1 MPRVNIEVTI
11 RKAFEKYGRS
21 LGTSPAELFD
31 DDDMDFKP
39 YFFMENENK
48 TGAIRHCVPYKTGY
62 FDYIVGQE
70 FDSLTDWAIDCGYDI
85 RNVAYGRKG
94 FAFMSAAQL
103 AQLLPPVYHEEP
115 EVFPVDKYITNMLA
129 IKGLDM
135 SNLWVISDGTPVPWM
150 EFTNS
155 IRAE

>member
-11 RKAFEKYGRS
+11 RKAFENYGRS

-48 TGAIRHCVPYKTGY
+48 TGVIRHCVPYKTGY
-62 FDYIVGQE
+62 FDYIVGKE

-94 FAFMSAAQL
+94 FAFMSAARL

-115 EVFPVDKYITNMLA
+115 AVFPVDKYITNILA

-155 IRAE
+155 IRTE